1 MRKIIIEWDENRPLD
16 RVKGEG
22 RRANAALVEYF
33 NMGAGRSLRKL
44 MDLFLE
50 RTLNDNLAPPTT
62 RIWTLNSWS
71 MENAWDERVK
81 RAEEIQRKE
90 DARILRDERLARQR
104 EWQARAEE
112 TREADYQIAQRL
124 RDTANHVLDQ
134 APNFLKTKRRFVPG
148 TNGEPDK
155 EIITV
160 ALDAQTAI
168 KAAETASRLAR
179 LASANN
185 LITSRSHSE
194 RSPAWLSYSAARSAF
209 SPVRSGLT
217 TAISSS
223 GAASTCRIFKPR
235 ASACSNTPLPALII
249 PSPSTRID
257 RPAPTSSNDCRINSL
272 FLAGCR
278 RAFCGSGF
286 NSAINTSNLSS
297 VINAQHPSP
306 YRSVVHQEYR

>member
-179 LASANN
+179 LASELASD
-185 LITSRSHSE
+185 IVEEDVVQGESIEEIRE
-194 RSPAWLSYSAARSAF
+194 KRWKAA
-209 SPVRSGLT
+209 LE
-217 TAISSS
+217 AIAEAEADV
-223 GAASTCRIFKPR
+223 GDVGET
-235 ASACSNTPLPALII
+235 
-249 PSPSTRID
+249 
-257 RPAPTSSNDCRINSL
+257 
-272 FLAGCR
+272 
-278 RAFCGSGF
+278 
-286 NSAINTSNLSS
+286 
-297 VINAQHPSP
+297 NA
-306 YRSVVHQEYR
+306 